1 MNELSWEQM
10 IQKAAPKLKR
20 MAQSG
25 YWTEKT
31 PPGFAEAL
39 MEGTCTSENGFI
51 FEDDITTAMVTIR
64 RGDAKMC
71 VTHEAIKD
79 LDNM

>member
-1 MNELSWEQM
+1 MDEMTWEQM

-25 YWTEKT
+25 YWTGKT

-51 FEDDITTAMVTIR
+51 FEDDIKTAMVTIR
-64 RGDAKMC
+64 RGGAEMHL
-71 VTHEAIKD
+71 THEAINS
-79 LDNM
+79 LDNV